1 MQASWYHC
9 IKILHHSSR
18 PQHGLSSTKP
28 GIDSLILKDIPVGAY
43 LFFFFEK
50 QIIKNASQEHLH
62 KHTQKQ
68 MDHSIQYQG
77 GVQHS
82 VRKAKQNSNTMS
94 AVYILYW

>member
-1 MQASWYHC
+1 MDETC
-9 IKILHHSSR
+9 IKATAKS
-18 PQHGLSSTKP
+18 Q
-28 GIDSLILKDIPVGAY
+28 DFPVGAY
-43 LFFFFEK
+43 LFLKK